1 MTVDRATKRED
12 RDQAGTPSNQ
22 QTELQ
27 PQPRGGGGKTSLDSV
42 PGFLGSL
49 SGSMTPL
56 PEGREQPP
64 SASPTS
70 HDLYQLTDTYAVMTT
85 RQSLG
90 AHTTQ
95 VPQPARSVPLG
106 GLFSWLL
113 LDFFFVCKDRK
124 QGSLLVPLLI
134 RTLIL
139 SGQGPR
145 PHLTL
150 ISSLEAPPPKYSPMG

>member
-12 RDQAGTPSNQ
+12 RDQAGTPPNQ

-56 PEGREQPP
+56 PKGREQPP

-70 HDLYQLTDTYAVMTT
+70 HDLYQLTDTYRALV
-85 RQSLG
+85 SLG
-90 AHTTQ
+90 CHDDDT
-95 VPQPARSVPLG
+95 PEPG
-106 GLFSWLL
+106 GLHNPSSPACKVGSTRRPLL
-113 LDFFFVCKDRK
+113 LASPV
-124 QGSLLVPLLI
+124 
-134 RTLIL
+134 T
-139 SGQGPR
+139 
-145 PHLTL
+145 
-150 ISSLEAPPPKYSPMG
+150 SSLFAKTESKGAFWYLFS